1 MHVNAV
7 AVGVFV
13 TLFVEM
19 VIYIVRDMIH
29 KSRNNKKK

>member
-1 MHVNAV
+1 
-7 AVGVFV
+7 VFV